1 MAKPKSMNYKE
12 ILTISGKGGLF
23 RLVSRSKNNA
33 IVESLTDHTRHP
45 LFMSNKASSL
55 EEIYLF
61 TEEDSLPL
69 KEVLQKIHAYTGGGK
84 AIDPKAPEAEVRKYM
99 EVVLPEYDRS
109 RVHYSDMKRLFSWY
123 NILLENGLLVLEE
136 EAESQEAGTEAG
148 ESGSDPA

>member
-45 LFMSNKASSL
+45 LFMSNKASSV

-99 EVVLPEYDRS
+99 EAVLPEYDRS

-123 NILLENGLLVLEE
+123 NILPENGLLVLEE
-136 EAESQEAGTEAG
+136 EAEPQEAGTEAG

>member
-1 MAKPKSMNYKE
+1 MNYKE

-23 RLVSRSKNNA
+23 RLVSQSKNNA

-61 TEEDSLPL
+61 TDEGSLPL
-69 KEVLQKIHAYTGGGK
+69 KDVFKKIQAHAGGGK
-84 AIDPKAPEAEVRKYM
+84 SIDPKAPEAEVRKYM
-99 EVVLPEYDRS
+99 EAVLPEYDRS

-123 NILLENGLLVLEE
+123 NILLESNMLVIEDE
-136 EAESQEAGTEAG
+136 DSEAAAGTAEGDA
-148 ESGSDPA
+148 PANPA

>member
-23 RLVSRSKNNA
+23 RLVSQSKNNA

-61 TEEDSLPL
+61 TDEGSLQL
-69 KEVLQKIHAYTGGGK
+69 KDVFKKIHAHAGGGK

-99 EVVLPEYDRS
+99 EAVLPEYDRS

-123 NILLENGLLVLEE
+123 NILLESDMLIIEE
-136 EAESQEAGTEAG
+136 EHAEADAGTAEGQAAA
-148 ESGSDPA
+148 DPA

>member
-1 MAKPKSMNYKE
+1 MNYKE

-23 RLVSRSKNNA
+23 RLVSQSKNNA

-61 TEEDSLPL
+61 TDEGSLPL
-69 KEVLQKIHAYTGGGK
+69 KDVFKKIHAHAGGGK

-99 EVVLPEYDRS
+99 EAVLPEYDRS

-123 NILLENGLLVLEE
+123 NILLESNMLVIEDE
-136 EAESQEAGTEAG
+136 DSEAAAGTAEGDA
-148 ESGSDPA
+148 PANPA

>member
-99 EVVLPEYDRS
+99 EAVLPEYDRS